1 MRFRARVVFNAVSV
15 LRSLRVNSARGPGL
29 APGALCRNRFLDVL
43 LPDGLQLLVLRG
55 AKNFLQ
61 LRRAFAVDGVEL
73 LHLLHSGKRRI
84 ILDRLEFWS
93 FGLKDGQHSRCPK
106 DPACRWFVLATSITL
121 RRIYLFGFIWG

>member
-1 MRFRARVVFNAVSV
+1 MRFRARVVFIAVSV
-15 LRSLRVNSARGPGL
+15 LRSLRLNSARGPGL

-73 LHLLHSGKRRI
+73 LHVLHSGKRRI

-93 FGLKDGQHSRCPK
+93 LGLEYGQHLNLLLRLPLSLLRQS
-106 DPACRWFVLATSITL
+106 DHFLLRSGRLA
-121 RRIYLFGFIWG
+121 W